1 MNEDIRSMLTNRA
14 KVSPRNSVL
23 KLGTT
28 KFNEE
33 EIAEIGS
40 SDTQELIESQS
51 LLEEISANN
60 LPSNIEL
67 ASADLKAGE
76 TKQSSDLAKS
86 VGTGQKKNF
95 STPHQNKQEEKA
107 SKKARQ
113 QPTSIKEAVENDS
126 DSVAISI
133 NQSISSKDKNTTIPS
148 SDLQKIEAELEKLPQ
163 IGKRL
168 AIHLEQQVRAD
179 LLSLCDRQEI
189 TPEVFLEA
197 TFVILQNQGSLLEE
211 IVTDAKE
218 RLAAR
223 KKAGFLRRT
232 ISMIG
237 KIG

>member
-1 MNEDIRSMLTNRA
+1 MSEDIRSMLTNRA
-14 KVSPRNSVL
+14 KVSPRNSAL
-23 KLGTT
+23 KLGRS
-28 KFNEE
+28 KFDEE
-33 EIAEIGS
+33 EVAEIGS

-51 LLEEISANN
+51 LLEEPSANK

-67 ASADLKAGE
+67 EPDLKAGE
-76 TKQSSDLAKS
+76 AKPSPDLVKS
-86 VGTGQKKNF
+86 VGTGQENNF
-95 STPHQNKQEEKA
+95 ATPHQNKQEEKT

-113 QPTSIKEAVENDS
+113 QPTSIKVVAENNS
-126 DSVAISI
+126 EKVAIYT
-133 NQSISSKDKNTTIPS
+133 NQSISSKEETSNVPS

-168 AIHLEQQVRAD
+168 AIHLEQKVRAD

-197 TFVILQNQGSLLEE
+197 TFVILQNQENLLEE